1 MEFFAAV
8 GEAGAR
14 HRKPDD
20 IRNVEIR
27 GRLEH
32 ATVALWRATDAA

>member
-1 MEFFAAV
+1 MEFLTAA
-8 GEAGAR
+8 GEASAR
-14 HRKPDD
+14 RRPDD

-32 ATVALWRATDAA
+32 ATVALWHAAGAA